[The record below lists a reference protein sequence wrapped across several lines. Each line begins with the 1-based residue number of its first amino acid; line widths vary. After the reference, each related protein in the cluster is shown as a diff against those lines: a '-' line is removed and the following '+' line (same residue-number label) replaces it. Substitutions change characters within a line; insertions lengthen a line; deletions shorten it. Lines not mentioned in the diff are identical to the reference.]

1 MRVVNHY
8 CIQAM
13 QAVGSGEALKIE
25 HEGKEVEQIFVD
37 LIRNVAE

>member
-25 HEGKEVEQIFVD
+25 HEGKDFEEIFVD
-37 LIRNVAE
+37 LERNVA